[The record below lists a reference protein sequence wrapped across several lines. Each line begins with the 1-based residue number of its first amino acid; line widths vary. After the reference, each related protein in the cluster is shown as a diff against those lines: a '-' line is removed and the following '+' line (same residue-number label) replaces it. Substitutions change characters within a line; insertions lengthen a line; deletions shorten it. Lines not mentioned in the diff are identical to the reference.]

1 MARNRNILLTLT
13 TESSMVLMA
22 SMVVFRLHE
31 SAVMPMEVSV
41 FILVVIYACLKT
53 ISILCLPTIKREG
66 SEQQCVPM
74 EVLTTD
80 NTPNLDVDNIQKQR
94 MELFHQEY
102 QYEQQQYVQRKEK
115 ADEAKLQAV
124 LKYTKDTFKSLDFEE
139 TEIFQLCECV
149 RYFVTNK
156 QPLTQT
162 DIRIKKRT
170 SVTQIALKN
179 FAWNIAFQYNI
190 GGDATALFV
199 MHTFNEWFVNSTL
212 ETIRKNLRTTTGKH
226 KIEISE
232 KIANLESHDLR

>member
-13 TESSMVLMA
+13 IESSMVLMA
-22 SMVVFRLHE
+22 SMVAFRLHE
-31 SAVMPMEVSV
+31 SVVMPMEVSV
-41 FILVVIYACLKT
+41 FILVAIYACLKT
-53 ISILCLPTIKREG
+53 LSILCLPTIKREE
-66 SEQQCVPM
+66 SEQEYVSLKVRAT
-74 EVLTTD
+74 ED
-80 NTPNLDVDNIQKQR
+80 KHNIEDGNIQKQR

-162 DIRIKKRT
+162 DIRIKRRVT
-170 SVTQIALKN
+170 VTQIALKN

-199 MHTFNEWFVNSTL
+199 MHTFNEWFANSTL
-212 ETIRKNLRTTTGKH
+212 ETIRKNLRTTTGRH
-226 KIEISE
+226 KIEINE
-232 KIANLESHDLR
+232 KIISGKCSLL

>member
-13 TESSMVLMA
+13 IESPIVLVA
-22 SMVVFRLHE
+22 SMVAFRLHE
-31 SAVMPMEVSV
+31 VVAMPMEVSV
-41 FILVVIYACLKT
+41 FILVALYACLKT
-53 ISILCLPTIKREG
+53 LSIFCLPIIKKFSSMTEN
-66 SEQQCVPM
+66 SSM
-74 EVLTTD
+74 EFQAASITTA
-80 NTPNLDVDNIQKQR
+80 PNNVEIQKQR

-102 QYEQQQYVQRKEK
+102 QYEQQQYVQRKEN

-124 LKYTKDTFKSLDFEE
+124 LKYTKYTFKTLDFDEVE
-139 TEIFQLCECV
+139 TFQLCECV

-162 DIRIKKRT
+162 DIRIKRRA

-199 MHTFNEWFVNSTL
+199 MLTFNEWFANSTL
-212 ETIRKNLRTTTGKH
+212 ETIRKNLRTTTGRH
-226 KIEISE
+226 KIEINE
-232 KIANLESHDLR
+232 KIFKMP